1 MKYSQNLPK
10 LKYTTTIGNFDVVD
24 ITSYYEIEDLNFQK
38 NKINLDKSETF
49 IEASYRIFDDVN
61 LFWLF
66 LYANKTI
73 NPFTLTKLNS
83 SDLLKSEET
92 LTGLEILQ
100 YTGSDTQ
107 FVAGSILTPFF
118 NPGGSSWSY
127 GSTGTFSLTGGFAL
141 VDSFNTFSK
150 RPILKPPQN
159 GFTFYESE
167 EVSGLLKGIYQ
178 DSSFTEKTSA
188 NKYSQYAGAT
198 ATIDS
203 IKSKP
208 QISGEINYVNSNN
221 NTYFSVKSEYPLV
234 KKGTGKSG
242 YEIRETGGETFTFEE
257 IAIDENIQID
267 CYVPSSIKYSKF
279 KKIIQNYK
287 V

>member
-1 MKYSQNLPK
+1 MKYFQNLPK
-10 LKYTTTIGNFDVVD
+10 LKYETTIGNFDVVD
-24 ITSYYEIEDLNFQK
+24 ITSYYEVDDLNFEK
-38 NKINLDKSETF
+38 IKINLDKSETF
-49 IEASYRIFDDVN
+49 IEGSNRVFDDTN

-73 NPFTLTKLNS
+73 NPFTLNKLNAS
-83 SDLLKSEET
+83 EKLKSEES

-107 FVAGSILTPFF
+107 FISGSILTPFF
-118 NPGGSSWSY
+118 NPGGSSWNY
-127 GSTGTFSLTGGFAL
+127 GSTGNFSLTGGFAL

-150 RPILKPPQN
+150 RPVLKPPQN
-159 GFTFYESE
+159 GFTFYDSE
-167 EVSGLLKGIYQ
+167 EVSGLLKGIFQ
-178 DSSFTEKTSA
+178 DVSFSEKTSP
-188 NKYSQYAGAT
+188 NKYTQYAGAS
-198 ATIDS
+198 ASIQS

-234 KKGTGKSG
+234 KKGVGKSG

-257 IAIDENIQID
+257 LTVDENIQID
-267 CYVPSSIKYSKF
+267 CYIPSSIKYSKF